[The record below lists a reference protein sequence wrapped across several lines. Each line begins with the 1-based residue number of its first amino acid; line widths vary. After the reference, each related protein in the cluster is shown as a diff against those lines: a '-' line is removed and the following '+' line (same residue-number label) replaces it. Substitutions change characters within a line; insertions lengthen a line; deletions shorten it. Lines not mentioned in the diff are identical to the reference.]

1 MILLIKLLLAH
12 IIGDFFL
19 QPEKWVKEKE
29 KKKLKSEK
37 LYFHVLIHIV
47 ITTLLLWNL
56 KLWPIIIIIGFSHFI
71 IDATKLIIQK
81 KKTKRFLFFIDQLLH
96 VLIIVGCYF
105 YFSKEASISTL
116 TLTKNGVLL
125 LHAYYF

>member
-37 LYFHVLIHIV
+37 LYFHDTI
-47 ITTLLLWNL
+47 L
-56 KLWPIIIIIGFSHFI
+56 KS
-71 IDATKLIIQK
+71 
-81 KKTKRFLFFIDQLLH
+81 
-96 VLIIVGCYF
+96 V
-105 YFSKEASISTL
+105 
-116 TLTKNGVLL
+116 
-125 LHAYYF
+125 